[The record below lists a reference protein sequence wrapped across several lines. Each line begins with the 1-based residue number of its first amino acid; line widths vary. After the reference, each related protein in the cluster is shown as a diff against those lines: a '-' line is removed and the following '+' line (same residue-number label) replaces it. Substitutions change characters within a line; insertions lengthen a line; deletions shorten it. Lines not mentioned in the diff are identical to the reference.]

1 MKTSIFITVAMVA
14 LFIAA
19 SCTSD
24 EKKEVVLQEEES
36 PYTYESSAPE
46 NKAVKSADQKQTG
59 TSDYISENAG
69 TSENAGVYEG
79 AETDSES
86 RPYMVVKS
94 VRVETVSDNLKD
106 GFKVLV
112 TLWKH
117 SDEVKYLYKWT
128 HNGSDLV
135 SDPNQNRLA
144 WSDSF
149 KKGDDIKVEVTP
161 YYEEEKSPWNYKGSI
176 QVPNSP
182 PEISSMS
189 EGSFIDKNRYV
200 YQVKA
205 KDRDE
210 GDELSYSLQDAPQGM
225 SISDKGKITWQY
237 GEDDVG
243 DYSFTVSVSDGDG
256 GETSQVLSLKIGKI
270 QKQEN
275 GS

>member
-1 MKTSIFITVAMVA
+1 MKRPMFIIAAVAA

-24 EKKEVVLQEEES
+24 ERKEVVPQEEES
-36 PYTYESSAPE
+36 SYKYERTAPE
-46 NKAVKSADQKQTG
+46 NKAAKSAERTQTG
-59 TSDYISENAG
+59 TSSYVSE
-69 TSENAGVYEG
+69 EG
-79 AETDSES
+79 GDSGAAETDPES
-86 RPYMVVKS
+86 KPYMVVKS

-112 TLWKH
+112 TLWKQNN
-117 SDEVKYLYKWT
+117 EVKYLYKWI
-128 HNGSDLV
+128 HNGSELV
-135 SDPNQNRLA
+135 SDPSQDRME

-149 KKGDDIKVEVTP
+149 KKGDDITVAVTP
-161 YYEEEKSPWNYKGSI
+161 YYQDTKSPWNYKGSI

-189 EGSFIDKNRYV
+189 QGSFIDKNQYV
-200 YQVKA
+200 YQVEA

-210 GDELSYSLQDAPQGM
+210 GDELLYSLKDAPEGM
-225 SISDKGKITWQY
+225 SISEKGKITWQY

-270 QKQEN
+270 QKGEN

>member
-1 MKTSIFITVAMVA
+1 MKKSMFITAAVTA

-24 EKKEVVLQEEES
+24 EKNEVVPQEEES
-36 PYTYESSAPE
+36 SYTYERAAPE
-46 NKAVKSADQKQTG
+46 NKAAKSEEKMQTG
-59 TSDYISENAG
+59 TTSYVSEKGGVSEG
-69 TSENAGVYEG
+69 T
-79 AETDSES
+79 ETASGS

-94 VRVETVSDNLKD
+94 VGVETVSSDLKD

-117 SDEVKYLYKWT
+117 SDEIKYLYKWF
-128 HNGSDLV
+128 HNGSELV
-135 SDPNQNRLA
+135 SDPSQDKLQ

-149 KKGDDIKVEVTP
+149 KKGDDITVEVTP
-161 YYEEEKSPWNYKGSI
+161 YYQEVKSPWNYKGSM

-189 EGSFIDKNRYV
+189 QGSFIDKNQYV
-200 YQVKA
+200 YQVEA
-205 KDRDE
+205 TDRDE
-210 GDELSYSLQDAPQGM
+210 GDEIFYSLKDAPEGM
-225 SISDKGKITWQY
+225 SISEKGKITWQY

-270 QKQEN
+270 QKEEE
-275 GS
+275 SS